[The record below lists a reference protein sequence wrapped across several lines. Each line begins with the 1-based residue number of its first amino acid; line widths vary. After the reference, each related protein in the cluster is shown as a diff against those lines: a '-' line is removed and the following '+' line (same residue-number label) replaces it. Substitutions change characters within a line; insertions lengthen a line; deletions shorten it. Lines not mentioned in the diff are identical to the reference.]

1 MAPIDP
7 VAQRLAEDYFLA
19 RLCRRRAASLRRADS
34 MGEPAELLRLFEQ
47 QLDRYFAEEKLSEAK
62 RAEAKHILEKAAASG
77 DRYADDTPGGREASM
92 TAARA
97 EAHMNPRYLVHL
109 RNPGE
114 RLFLSLLQTFQLPV
128 PLRRKVELGAR
139 EFAKTGKPRLEKGYG
154 PAASLDKLRVY
165 QSLVDTFRGF
175 LDVAKQAIAAGKA
188 HSGDGEG
195 ASKVKV
201 GPFTL
206 VNTGGFSADQMKSVA
221 DLVRHAAAH
230 AEKAGFSNVCYGDV
244 QVTNT
249 IGSNSRV
256 LAFYYIEKDEMF
268 VRANVKVTAEIV
280 RTVLHELGH
289 RYEHKFLR
297 GGERSLKILYAI
309 LDGQETKRSFDEK
322 PPARGETALYKGEEF
337 VVVSTQWAPSGT
349 KIHMEQKDNPKVKIT
364 STMTGWRLLHG
375 EPARDLKDPEHLGFV
390 TGYAKKD
397 ASENFAEMFSFYC
410 MGDLPAKQV
419 PLFEQT
425 IAGTIA
431 LSRHSSAAA
440 YRTEPTPWT
449 KTLMSPTTPTSAD
462 KPVDWKLLGQAGKY
476 YVWSRPHR
484 DGYTAY
490 QVNHSEHIPPM
501 GASGYD
507 SLEAL
512 QRRTKIDVS
521 HLKPK

>member
-1 MAPIDP
+1 MDP
-7 VAQRLAEDYFLA
+7 VAQRLAEDYYLA
-19 RLCRRRAASLRRADS
+19 QLCRRRAARALRADS

-47 QLDRYFAEEKLSEAK
+47 QLERYFAEEKLSESK
-62 RAEAKHILEKAAASG
+62 RAEAKHVLEMAAASG

-114 RLFLSLLQTFQLPV
+114 RLFLSLLQNIQLPV
-128 PLRRKVELGAR
+128 ALRRKVELGAR
-139 EFAKTGKPRLEKGYG
+139 EFAKTGKPKIVKGYG

-165 QSLVDTFRGF
+165 QNLLDTFRGL
-175 LDVAKQAIAAGKA
+175 LDVAKQAIATGKA
-188 HSGDGEG
+188 HSEEGEG

-206 VNTGGFSADQMKSVA
+206 VNTGGFSADQMRHVA
-221 DLVRHAAAH
+221 DLISQAVAH
-230 AEKAGFSNVCYGDV
+230 AGRAGFGDVCYGNV

-249 IGSNSRV
+249 IGSSSRV

-297 GGERSLKILYAI
+297 GGDRALKVLYAI
-309 LDGQETKRSFDEK
+309 IDGQETKRGFDEK
-322 PPARGETALYKGEEF
+322 PPQRGETAIYKNEEF
-337 VVVSTQWAPSGT
+337 VVVSTQWTPNGT
-349 KIHMEQKDNPKVKIT
+349 KIHMEQKGNPRVKIT

-397 ASENFAEMFSFYC
+397 PSENFAEMFSFYC
-410 MGDLPAKQV
+410 MGHLPAKQV
-419 PLFEQT
+419 PLFERAV
-425 IAGTIA
+425 AGT
-431 LSRHSSAAA
+431 LELQRHSSAAA

-449 KTLMSPTTPTSAD
+449 KTLMSPTTPTVAD
-462 KPVDWKLLGQAGKY
+462 KPVDWKLLGRAGNY

-490 QVNHSEHIPPM
+490 QVGHSEHVPPM
-501 GASGYD
+501 GAGGYD
-507 SLEAL
+507 SLETL
-512 QRRTKIDVS
+512 QRRTGIDVR
-521 HLKPK
+521 HLEPK